1 MFSNFPRI
9 RQALTPVALAIV
21 SLIAAL
27 ALWVAV
33 TDAENPTTVKEL
45 PFTIPV
51 VPVGVEDGLAVY
63 TLTPDSVVVT
73 VRATDDTLEEL
84 TASNFRATVTLTG
97 VRDSQ
102 TTQNIVVEVVGVDE
116 EEVSLVETTSRFTR
130 AILETEVTKTVPVQ
144 VNRLGTLAQGFTITE
159 TSTSPEEVTVIGPAS
174 YVDLVRHADADVN
187 LTGVRSNLQ
196 RVYELTPRD
205 AGDAIQ
211 PRVQVQPSTAEVS
224 MTVQQQE
231 TPQVVPVV
239 VDTQGT
245 PAYGYNIISVRPDP
259 VTVLVTGSLQVLQ
272 SLDFLATETIDL
284 SGLNGTVTRPA
295 NLQVPAGV
303 AAERQSVSV
312 TIEVEPAPGQRAIT
326 VAPTVINVPPG
337 LNAVLQTSSLSVR
350 ISGLQLDLDELT
362 AADFRATID
371 ASGLTEGTHS
381 LPVRVEAPDFVM
393 LDAVEPAQAV
403 IALRP

>member
-1 MFSNFPRI
+1 
-9 RQALTPVALAIV
+9 
-21 SLIAAL
+21 
-27 ALWVAV
+27 
-33 TDAENPTTVKEL
+33 
-45 PFTIPV
+45 
-51 VPVGVEDGLAVY
+51 
-63 TLTPDSVVVT
+63 
-73 VRATDDTLEEL
+73 
-84 TASNFRATVTLTG
+84 
-97 VRDSQ
+97 
-102 TTQNIVVEVVGVDE
+102 
-116 EEVSLVETTSRFTR
+116 
-130 AILETEVTKTVPVQ
+130 
-144 VNRLGTLAQGFTITE
+144 
-159 TSTSPEEVTVIGPAS
+159 VIGPAS